1 MLGVRV
7 GPSASSHFP
16 LAVWEATPAGHVRE
30 HRLVFVPLSFLLE
43 ELNTLEQ
50 VMVKRLVGGQDG
62 RHLVVVG
69 GVDVLVNAVACKLH
83 LPQTGREGRGQ
94 EAFPGFPGGGGRGSQ
109 GGTPAR
115 NRTFISVDNVTF
127 SKRKNVCLF
136 SSSTLNRLSHV
147 PARPGSEA
155 QSRAGK

>member
-1 MLGVRV
+1 
-7 GPSASSHFP
+7 
-16 LAVWEATPAGHVRE
+16 
-30 HRLVFVPLSFLLE
+30 
-43 ELNTLEQ
+43 
-50 VMVKRLVGGQDG
+50 MVKRLVGGQDG

-136 SSSTLNRLSHV
+136 SSSALNRPSHV